1 MTTPIID
8 FTNPITIL
16 TTLVLFLLLLF
27 LARHTKKSIIIG
39 IILFI
44 FLGVIVAHTVEMTMS
59 GISNDINIKAFAISI
74 AIDFIFIFLSFFS
87 YLWIDDIEAK
97 EMKKR
102 SVDNSLEWFWSKV

>member
-1 MTTPIID
+1 MITPIID

-16 TTLVLFLLLLF
+16 TALALFLLILF
-27 LARHTKKSIIIG
+27 LARHTKKSLIIG
-39 IILFI
+39 IILFV
-44 FLGVIVAHTVEMTMS
+44 FLGIIIAHTVEMTVS
-59 GISNDINIKAFAISI
+59 GISNDVNVKAYATSI

-97 EMKKR
+97 EMKKK